1 MSAKK
6 EIDTEVS
13 AKKVTAKKA
22 AAKKAA
28 AEKAAAE
35 KAAAEKAAAEKAAA
49 EKAAAEEAAAEK
61 AAAEKAAAEK
71 TAASDSKVRP
81 IPYFHR
87 IRVTELAS
95 QMVSAQIVAH
105 ATHQAAIDVVTAQR
119 EMVVACLDALAGIA
133 CLPHGEAAR
142 SHAATVADT
151 IKHHVRVL
159 QSQIVTPE
167 TPEPLGLRKFDSL
180 FASARQRVHEML
192 TPPARDHRP
201 VWAEQLFEPE
211 EVMPESKIGERFNSY
226 GWRRMLSRASVREL
240 MTKVDGWFSKHY
252 ADLADEFGQVI
263 EHPRLSPD
271 SDETRTL
278 ERARSYS
285 LQRAQVPFDADQS
298 NYREIADAI
307 SRLLSPSPGV
317 DMWGPVVDAEY
328 KREVAR
334 GLIREF
340 YNGKVPTPR
349 HKPES
354 VESGKVKTGKKRPK
368 APDSEYR
375 PWAVFRYL
383 RCFAGGPGDEIG
395 DSIKSGIQTRVS
407 ALTPQMG
414 FKIWA
419 LLPSDSQ
426 FGPIMPTACGLLPLT
441 HEETDG
447 TADELAEEMGWK

>member
-1 MSAKK
+1 MSVKK
-6 EIDTEVS
+6 EIDIEAP
-13 AKKVTAKKA
+13 AKKTAAKEAAAKKA

-35 KAAAEKAAAEKAAA
+35 KAAAE
-49 EKAAAEEAAAEK
+49 EAAAKE
-61 AAAEKAAAEK
+61 AAAKEA
-71 TAASDSKVRP
+71 AASDSKVRP

-87 IRVTELAS
+87 IRVTELAA

-142 SHAATVADT
+142 SQAVTVADT

-159 QSQIVTPE
+159 QSQIATPE
-167 TPEPLGLRKFDSL
+167 TPEPLSLRKFDSL

-226 GWRRMLSRASVREL
+226 GWRRMLSRASVIEL

-252 ADLADEFGQVI
+252 ADLSNEFGQVI

-285 LQRAQVPFDADQS
+285 LQRAQVPFGADQS

-307 SRLLSPSPGV
+307 SRLLSPDPGADV
-317 DMWGPVVDAEY
+317 YGPVVEGESKRAE
-328 KREVAR
+328 AR

-368 APDSEYR
+368 TPDSEYR

-383 RCFAGGPGDEIG
+383 RYFAGGPGDEVG
-395 DSIKSGIQTRVS
+395 DSIKSGIKTRVS
-407 ALTPQMG
+407 GLDPQMVDN
-414 FKIWA
+414 IRA
-419 LLPSDSQ
+419 LLPSDYQ

-441 HEETDG
+441 HEEIDG